1 MLNFIIRSF
10 NYKKWGNE
18 YVKQRTNKINEL
30 YKWNNK
36 KSIFIYILLRTIIII
51 CMLREFWVG
60 EIQNAV
66 LCIFSLF
73 LLILPFFIEKK
84 FKIQIPTTI
93 EIIIFLFIF
102 SAEIL
107 GEINNF
113 YGLFKNFDTI
123 LHTTNGF
130 LCASIGFSFVLML
143 SQKNIL
149 YLSPVFIVLISFCFS
164 MTIVT
169 VWEIFEYSM
178 DNVIGTDMQKDE
190 YVYNIKTVTLD
201 ARKDNNVVSIK
212 DIDHSIL
219 YDKNNN
225 RLVRL
230 EGYLDIGLHDTMND
244 LMVNFV
250 GAFVF
255 SVFGYLYTINKD
267 KYKFVGD
274 FITKKVLND

>member
-1 MLNFIIRSF
+1 M
-10 NYKKWGNE
+10 
-18 YVKQRTNKINEL
+18 KQRTNKINEL

-73 LLILPFFIEKK
+73 LLALPFFLEKK
-84 FKIQIPTTI
+84 LKIQFPTII

-113 YGLFKNFDTI
+113 YGLFKNFDTM
-123 LHTTNGF
+123 LHTINGF
-130 LCASIGFSFVLML
+130 LCASIGFSFVLIL
-143 SQKNIL
+143 SEKNIMH
-149 YLSPVFIVLISFCFS
+149 LSPVFIILISFCFS
-164 MTIVT
+164 MTIGT
-169 VWEIFEYSM
+169 VWEIFEYSV
-178 DNVIGTDMQKDE
+178 DYIFGTDMQKDE

-201 ARKDNNVVSIK
+201 PSKNNNVVNIK
-212 DIDHSIL
+212 NIDHTIL
-219 YDKNNN
+219 YDKQNNS
-225 RLVRL
+225 LVAL
-230 EGYLDIGLHDTMND
+230 DGYLDIGLHDTMND

-250 GAFVF
+250 GAFIF
-255 SVFGYLYTINKD
+255 SVFGYLYLINKD

-274 FITKKVLND
+274 FITKKV

>member
-164 MTIVT
+164 MTIGT